1 MFGRSFGEY
10 FNISR
15 FGLAIILISTI
26 GRWAVSLSGVDY
38 LPRGNV
44 IFSIVLATTYLS
56 LCYGAMTPRIYGLNW
71 KQALVP
77 VILIVLVGQSLVV
90 LSTVITYAAGIDS
103 YFNHPE
109 ALNVTE
115 KLSSG
120 DAFVG
125 RLQAI
130 LPNVISGIVLCLIGQ
145 GLGKLLPGKDNGSD
159 SQTAAD

>member
-1 MFGRSFGEY
+1 MLGRSFGEY
-10 FNISR
+10 FKIAR
-15 FGLAIILISTI
+15 FGLAIILISAI

-44 IFSIVLATTYLS
+44 IFSIVLATNYLA
-56 LCYGAMTPRIYGLNW
+56 LCYGAMTPRIFGMNW
-71 KQALVP
+71 NQTLIP
-77 VILIVLVGQSLVV
+77 VVLIVIVGQTIVV
-90 LSTVITYAAGIDS
+90 LSTAITYAAGIDS
-103 YFNHPE
+103 YFNYPE

-120 DAFVG
+120 DAFIV

-145 GLGKLLPGKDNGSD
+145 GLGKFMPKTD
-159 SQTAAD
+159 A